1 MVNVFVLL
9 FLVSFIA
16 LVLGLIKPSLFFRIT
31 GGSRKKTGVIF
42 GGLTLLFFIL
52 IGVTA
57 PPVEPKVASSSTEK
71 ASEIQESVSTTS
83 ASTPIPSPSPSHGGI
98 FVKVVNVVDGDTIK
112 IETGETVRY
121 IGIDTPETVHPD
133 KPVQCYGKEASDKNT
148 TLVEGKIVELE
159 KDISEKDKYGRLLR
173 YIWLGDMLVNETLV
187 REGYAQSS
195 SYPPDIK
202 YQDRFLAAQKLA
214 REEQKGLWGAVCA
227 ITATPQPTKK
237 PTQAATT
244 TNTGDATPTG
254 AQSNGSNGT
263 YACNCSKTCGQMSSC
278 AEAQYQLNVC
288 GCTARDADDDGVA
301 CDSDCQ

>member
-16 LVLGLIKPSLFFRIT
+16 LVLGLIKPSLFSRIT
-31 GGSRKKTGVIF
+31 RGSRKKTGVIF

-52 IGVTA
+52 IGATA
-57 PPVEPKVASSSTEK
+57 PPVEPKLESSLIEK
-71 ASEIQESVSTTS
+71 ASKTQVSVSTTS
-83 ASTPIPSPSPSHGGI
+83 ASMPIPSPSPSHGGI

-148 TLVEGKIVELE
+148 ALVEGKVVELE

-173 YIWLGDMLVNETLV
+173 YIWLGDTLINETLV

-214 REEQKGLWGAVCA
+214 REEQKGLWGEVCA

-244 TNTGDATPTG
+244 INTGSSPTS
-254 AQSNGSNGT
+254 AQSSGSSGT
-263 YACNCSKTCGQMSSC
+263 YACNCSKTCGQMTSC

-288 GCTARDADDDGVA
+288 GCAARDGDQDGIA

>member
-1 MVNVFVLL
+1 MVNVFILL
-9 FLVSFIA
+9 FLISFLA
-16 LVLGLIKPSLFFRIT
+16 LVLGLINPSLFFRII
-31 GGSRKKTGVIF
+31 GGNKKKTVIIF
-42 GGLTLLFFIL
+42 GSLTLLFFIL

-71 ASEIQESVSTTS
+71 ASETQKSVSTTS
-83 ASTPIPSPSPSHGGI
+83 ASTPIPSPPPSHGGI

-148 TLVEGKIVELE
+148 ALVERKVVELE

-173 YIWLGDMLVNETLV
+173 YIWLNDVLINEVLV

-195 SYPPDIK
+195 TYPPDVK
-202 YQDRFLAAQKLA
+202 YQNRFVEAQRFA
-214 REEQKGLWGAVCA
+214 REEQKGLWGSTCT
-227 ITATPQPTKK
+227 ITSTPKPTSK
-237 PTQAATT
+237 PTQSTIQ
-244 TNTGDATPTG
+244 GDVTQPDG
-254 AQSNGSNGT
+254 GDGT
-263 YACNCSKTCGQMSSC
+263 YVCNCSKTCSQMSSC
-278 AEAQYQLNVC
+278 TEAQYQLNVC
-288 GCTARDADDDGVA
+288 GCSKRDADKDGIA

>member
-9 FLVSFIA
+9 FLISFIA
-16 LVLGLIKPSLFFRIT
+16 LVIGLIKPSLFSRIT
-31 GGSRKKTGVIF
+31 GGSRKKTGVIL
-42 GGLTLLFFIL
+42 GGLTFLFFIL
-52 IGVTA
+52 IGATA
-57 PPVEPKVASSSTEK
+57 PPVEPQVASSSTEK
-71 ASEIQESVSTTS
+71 GSETQTS
-83 ASTPIPSPSPSHGGI
+83 ASPALLSTPTPSPFPSHGGI

-121 IGIDTPETVHPD
+121 IGIDTPETVHPN

-148 TLVEGKIVELE
+148 ALVEGKVVELE

-173 YIWLGDMLVNETLV
+173 YIWIGDMLVNETLV
-187 REGYAQSS
+187 REGYAQSNT
-195 SYPPDIK
+195 YPPDVK

-214 REEQKGLWGAVCA
+214 REEQKGLWGEVCA
-227 ITATPQPTKK
+227 SATLQPTSK

-244 TNTGDATPTG
+244 TNTGASPTS
-254 AQSNGSNGT
+254 AQSSGGSGT

-288 GCTARDADDDGVA
+288 GCAARDADHDGIA